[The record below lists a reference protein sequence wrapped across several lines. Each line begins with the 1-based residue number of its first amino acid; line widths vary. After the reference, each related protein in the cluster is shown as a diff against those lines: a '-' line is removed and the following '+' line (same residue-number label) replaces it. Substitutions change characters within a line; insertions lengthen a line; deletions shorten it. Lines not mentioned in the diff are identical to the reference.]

1 MRRSSQCS
9 VPTSPSV
16 AGLTDMTST
25 SPPLYSPSTS
35 SYFASTASSSSQ
47 MQSTTTISSV
57 ASPRPHTN
65 PVIEAAKV
73 RARDETDTRTLFHL
87 AQRASRIYNPEIE
100 PEHETTLMCDCA
112 VHKYWERKLDRLEVQ
127 DQWSRAVMY
136 PGEKAYHDCTRLRF
150 KNHNPYSFKI
160 TSPFSLV
167 NFPLTGMAK
176 PDPFYHLE
184 FLEQTQAQDLALN
197 TIAEEA
203 VEALE
208 PAFNIWDLEQLESL
222 VSNMST
228 NRRSSL
234 TNSTDIERAP
244 KRTGFKKAFSMKS
257 SDERTATKMRKK
269 FAGSTELRDEILAEE
284 QGRWQNSMDR
294 LIVAT
299 YQENIGISQ
308 QVNELRRHRPI
319 QYLHLLRAGYF
330 EPLITSWDG
339 QPPSLLG
346 FIIDAATGWRGFT
359 PTWRGYKTIAEERL
373 YWVLRHRH
381 GKRPMAKVSFN
392 KELDMARTRMAEA
405 VEPKDAPDSLD
416 EIGTPEISQRYSKQ
430 VPPITRGIRTPIS
443 SSDETMVLLDT
454 SSSMNSPP
462 MSAEYTKY
470 LITSHHKVDQPK
482 GKGEDIY
489 GICLVTSAANRCYK
503 RCCQVDGEAL
513 CASNEE
519 LRRQPTRLSS
529 YNILPIRR
537 VPWYCSRLG
546 C

>member
-1 MRRSSQCS
+1 MRSSSQCS
-9 VPTSPSV
+9 VPTPPSV
-16 AGLTDMTST
+16 AGFTDMTST
-25 SPPLYSPSTS
+25 SPPLYSPSMS
-35 SYFASTASSSSQ
+35 SYFASTTSSESH
-47 MQSTTTISSV
+47 MQSMTTVSSV
-57 ASPRPHTN
+57 SSPRPHTN

-73 RARDETDTRTLFHL
+73 RARDEADTRALFHL
-87 AQRASRIYNPEIE
+87 AQRACRIYNPEIE
-100 PEHETTLMCDCA
+100 PEHETTFMCDCA
-112 VHKYWERKLDRLEVQ
+112 VHKYWERKLDRLDVQ

-176 PDPFYHLE
+176 PDPYYHLE
-184 FLEQTQAQDLALN
+184 FLEQTRAQDLALN
-197 TIAEEA
+197 KIAEEA
-203 VEALE
+203 IEALE

-234 TNSTDIERAP
+234 TNGGDIERAS

-284 QGRWQNSMDR
+284 QGRWQNSTDR
-294 LIVAT
+294 QVVAT
-299 YQENIGISQ
+299 YQENMGISQ
-308 QVNELRRHRPI
+308 QVAELRKHRPV

-330 EPLITSWDG
+330 EPIITSWDG

-346 FIIDAATGWRGFT
+346 FTIDAATGWRGFT
-359 PTWRGYKTIAEERL
+359 PTWRGYNNIAEERL

-381 GKRPMAKVSFN
+381 GKRPISKLHFTQ
-392 KELDMARTRMAEA
+392 EFDMAQSRMAEA
-405 VEPKDAPDSLD
+405 VEPREAPESSD
-416 EIGTPEISQRYSKQ
+416 EIRAARDSSPRYTKQ
-430 VPPITRGIRTPIS
+430 VPPILRGIRTPIS

-454 SSSMNSPP
+454 SSSMNNPP
-462 MSAEYTKY
+462 MSPEYTKY

-482 GKGEDIY
+482 GKGEDVY
-489 GICLVTSAANRCYK
+489 G
-503 RCCQVDGEAL
+503 
-513 CASNEE
+513 
-519 LRRQPTRLSS
+519 P
-529 YNILPIRR
+529 
-537 VPWYCSRLG
+537 
-546 C
+546 